1 MSDLGMRIKSLRIK
15 CRWSQA
21 ELGKKI
27 GRSASAIG
35 SYESNTQMPPL
46 DVAISLASVFNV
58 SLEYLVGLEKEETI
72 SLKGLTAPQKEIVEA
87 IINEFRKRHTAT

>member
-1 MSDLGMRIKSLRIK
+1 MSDLGMRIKELRIK
-15 CRWSQA
+15 RKWSQA
-21 ELGKKI
+21 ELGKRI

-35 SYESNTQMPPL
+35 NYESNTQMPPL

-72 SLKGLTAPQKEIVEA
+72 SLKGLTAPQKKVVESV
-87 IINEFRKRHTAT
+87 ISEFRKLHPAT